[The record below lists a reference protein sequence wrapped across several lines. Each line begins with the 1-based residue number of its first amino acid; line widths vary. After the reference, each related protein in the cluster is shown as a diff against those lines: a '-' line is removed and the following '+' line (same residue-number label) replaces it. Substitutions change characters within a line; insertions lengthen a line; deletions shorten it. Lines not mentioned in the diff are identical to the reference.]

1 MFYVRLSSF
10 HTILNKGYIKVSGV
24 YMGIC
29 LYRGGDEFKFI
40 KKGWVLRDIMVY
52 INLFNLSIGFV
63 NNFDFV

>member
-1 MFYVRLSSF
+1 MFCVILSSF
-10 HTILNKGYIKVSGV
+10 QTILNKGYIKVLGV

-29 LYRGGDEFKFI
+29 LYRGGNEFKFI
-40 KKGWVLRDIMVY
+40 KKGRVLRDIMVY